1 MCDTMACITKNN
13 RVFFGKNSD
22 RNPLEPQML
31 TIERGDTEIHKHT
44 IPLLLDKYVPQ
55 LLLLTQVHEKFDN
68 PYTALLSRP
77 AWMWGAEMGVNEHGL
92 AIGNEAVFSR
102 SKVDSKGLLG
112 MDIVR
117 LALHNAKTASQS
129 VDLIVNL
136 IETYGQG
143 GDGAYKGSLRYHNSF
158 LASDA
163 QEAWILETAGKHW
176 VAKRINAKD
185 AISNAYS
192 IQSEYDK
199 ADVETKGNFSATHAS
214 RLYAFITKGAIR
226 RQCALEHL
234 SESCNSWTE
243 IRDILLLNKK
253 PAGNLD
259 TSMGS
264 ICMDCQLPSP
274 SRTMSSMIVEYD
286 GSSILAWCNAS
297 PLPVYSTY
305 VPYCITKA
313 ALDNRIDS
321 TVEQAFSVAKT
332 VIERTEGLLASDA
345 QTRTQTADRARLLET
360 HFEQFVRPSYTAH
373 DLESLDNISSS
384 CRRAAE
390 HDRSRQQFS

>member
-143 GDGAYKGSLRYHNSF
+143 GDGAYRGSLRYHNSF
-158 LASDA
+158 L
-163 QEAWILETAGKHW
+163 
-176 VAKRINAKD
+176 
-185 AISNAYS
+185 
-192 IQSEYDK
+192 
-199 ADVETKGNFSATHAS
+199 
-214 RLYAFITKGAIR
+214 
-226 RQCALEHL
+226 
-234 SESCNSWTE
+234 
-243 IRDILLLNKK
+243 
-253 PAGNLD
+253 
-259 TSMGS
+259 
-264 ICMDCQLPSP
+264 
-274 SRTMSSMIVEYD
+274 
-286 GSSILAWCNAS
+286 
-297 PLPVYSTY
+297 
-305 VPYCITKA
+305 
-313 ALDNRIDS
+313 
-321 TVEQAFSVAKT
+321 
-332 VIERTEGLLASDA
+332 
-345 QTRTQTADRARLLET
+345 
-360 HFEQFVRPSYTAH
+360 
-373 DLESLDNISSS
+373 
-384 CRRAAE
+384 
-390 HDRSRQQFS
+390 